1 MTAPEPRPLRA
12 ARFARTAR
20 RWAHTAAPV
29 ILLAT
34 TVMYAAGDPKIPEM
48 VGD

>member
-1 MTAPEPRPLRA
+1 MTAPEPRPRRA
-12 ARFARTAR
+12 ARLARTAR

-34 TVMYAAGDPKIPEM
+34 TVMYTATDLKIPAG

>member
-1 MTAPEPRPLRA
+1 MTTPEPRQRRA
-12 ARFARTAR
+12 ARLARTAR
-20 RWAHTAAPV
+20 RWAYTAAPV

-34 TVMYAAGDPKIPEM
+34 TVMYTATDPKIPAG

>member
-1 MTAPEPRPLRA
+1 MTAPEPRPRRA

-34 TVMYAAGDPKIPEM
+34 TVMYAASEPKLPAAAGD
-48 VGD
+48 

>member
-1 MTAPEPRPLRA
+1 VTAPETRPRRA

-34 TVMYAAGDPKIPEM
+34 TVMYTATEPKLPAASGD
-48 VGD
+48 

>member
-1 MTAPEPRPLRA
+1 MTAPEPRPRRA
-12 ARFARTAR
+12 ARLARTAR
-20 RWAHTAAPV
+20 RWAHTATPV

-34 TVMYAAGDPKIPEM
+34 TVMYTATDPKIPAG

>member
-1 MTAPEPRPLRA
+1 MTVPLGTPRRA

-20 RWAHTAAPV
+20 RWAHTATPV

-34 TVMYAAGDPKIPEM
+34 TVMYTATDPKIPAG

>member
-1 MTAPEPRPLRA
+1 VTAPERTPRRA

-34 TVMYAAGDPKIPEM
+34 TVMYTATDPKIPAG